1 MKNSYKENIQNQME
15 QISTQLVKLRS
26 SKHVLNG
33 YKAWNVFDVKQEA
46 LQRELEESMKE
57 CQRILQLTLNRS
69 STDNTE
75 SQLLEALLNQRG

>member
-1 MKNSYKENIQNQME
+1 MKNSYKENIQNQMQ

-57 CQRILQLTLNRS
+57 CQRILQLTLNRKP
-69 STDNTE
+69 TQTTE
-75 SQLLEALLNQRG
+75 SNLIEVL

>member
-1 MKNSYKENIQNQME
+1 MKNSYKENIQNQMQ
-15 QISTQLVKLRS
+15 QISTQLIKLRS

-57 CQRILQLTLNRS
+57 CQRILQLTLNKS
-69 STDNTE
+69 PTYSTE
-75 SQLLEALLNQRG
+75 SHVL